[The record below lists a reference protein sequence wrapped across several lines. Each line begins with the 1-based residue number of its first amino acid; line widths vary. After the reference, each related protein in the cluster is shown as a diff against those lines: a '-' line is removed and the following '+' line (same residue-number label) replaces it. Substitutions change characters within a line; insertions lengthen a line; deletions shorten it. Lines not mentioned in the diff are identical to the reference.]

1 MKFSKRSDYLPIGLL
16 VIFNIVF
23 RYPTVPHPQLPDTY
37 CIMTLANSISSA
49 GYMEWFVHPLSAFG
63 LYPLSY
69 PAAGPLVLSIVS
81 QTLGISMEQ
90 SVLLMS
96 TFYGVFG
103 CLAIYILAKAITK
116 NDFISF
122 ITALLFSTSPLFLG
136 FTIFKGSSRGF
147 FIALLPLFV
156 WVLLRWNVDRPR
168 LKFTVLGIFFFV
180 LLGLIHRMVIFV
192 TILLF
197 AYIITIMWIKFRK
210 RIENG
215 QNIPAITSSYKKTGI
230 YLSIFCVLFLTGVV
244 GMSPYS
250 PSLGDFKSG
259 YFFQGLL
266 AIPVNIGIEYAM
278 GIGVIIFLAP
288 IGLISLLQERKKDF
302 SQIYLL
308 VIMLCFAP
316 FLVDQ
321 DYMRQVIGPF
331 IFLLVGYG
339 VLKLFTVLKFR
350 LKNIAGPL
358 VVSIVIVSILLPSFV
373 TVEDKSDIYES
384 TGHYVYMT
392 KATSGAAVFMEKNAN
407 DCSFITNDDIGFL
420 GRRISATSN
429 TFGVGYCEPEI
440 LIRGFVDK
448 DAMNVKLISLS
459 DFEYEWKHSKNLYAL
474 QDWIYEGRY
483 LDGKH
488 KRRIM
493 ENEYDSPKAKKG
505 INFYNVQYLVI
516 NNRIQNKNKW
526 GGAFYSMYGELRKS
540 KFLTSVYEEQNKN
553 KIYDNN
559 RNSIVYIGNPK
570 S

>member
-1 MKFSKRSDYLPIGLL
+1 MMKLPKRSDYLPIGLL

-23 RYPTVPHPQLPDTY
+23 RYPSVPHPHVGDTY
-37 CIMTLANSISSA
+37 YIMTLANTISSA

-81 QTLGISMEQ
+81 QTLGITMEQ

-168 LKFTVLGIFFFV
+168 VKFTVLGIFFFV

-197 AYIITIMWIKFRK
+197 AYFITIMWIKFRK

-215 QNIPAITSSYKKTGI
+215 QNIPATTSSYKTTCI
-230 YLSIFCVLFLTGVV
+230 YLSFFCALFLTGAV

-266 AIPVNIGIEYAM
+266 FIPINMGIEYAM

-288 IGLISLLQERKKDF
+288 IGLISLLQEREKDF

-321 DYMRQVIGPF
+321 DYIRQFIGPF

-339 VLKLFTVLKFR
+339 VLKLSTVLKFR
-350 LKNIAGPL
+350 WKNIAGPL

-373 TVEDKSDIYES
+373 TVEDRSGIFERVGYFN
-384 TGHYVYMT
+384 YMT
-392 KATSGAAVFMEKNAN
+392 EATSGAAVFIEKNAN
-407 DCSFITNDDIGFL
+407 DCSFISNTG
-420 GRRISATSN
+420 GREISATSN
-429 TFGVGYCEPEI
+429 SFGVGCCGPDI
-440 LIRGFVDK
+440 LIHGFIDK
-448 DAMNVKLISLS
+448 DDMNLKSISIY
-459 DFEYEWKHSKNLYAL
+459 DFARKKQLYTM
-474 QDWIYEGRY
+474 QDWIYEGQY
-483 LDGKH
+483 WTGKH
-488 KRRIM
+488 KWMIM
-493 ENEYDSPKAKKG
+493 ESEYDSSKAQKG
-505 INFYNVQYLVI
+505 LNFYNVEYVVI
-516 NNRIQNKNKW
+516 NNRIPDKW
-526 GGAFYSMYGELRKS
+526 GRPFYYKELRDS
-540 KFLTSVYEEQNKN
+540 RFLTSVYEERNKN
-553 KIYDNN
+553 RIYDNN
-559 RNSIVYIGNPK
+559 QNSVVYIGNHKP
-570 S
+570 